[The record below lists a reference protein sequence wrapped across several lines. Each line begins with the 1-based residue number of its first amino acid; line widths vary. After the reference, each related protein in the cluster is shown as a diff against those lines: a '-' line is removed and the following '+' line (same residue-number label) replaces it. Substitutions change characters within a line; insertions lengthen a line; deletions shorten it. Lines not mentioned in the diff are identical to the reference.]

1 MSIADIITRFNSFNS
16 GQQAVFYLIIGAII
30 LMILEPFM
38 AYFIVTLKKRELDKQ
53 LAAKKAN
60 LKVQNQPTSKKQNN
74 SQGPA

>member
-1 MSIADIITRFNSFNS
+1 MSIADIIARFNSFNS

-60 LKVQNQPTSKKQNN
+60 LKAKDQVQTTANKPNK
-74 SQGPA
+74 